1 MQGQAII
8 YNLSLDRDKRI
19 FIINLDL
26 VSRHCGLLGDVT
38 RLRLLALLHSEEL
51 TVAELAR
58 ITRLAQPRVSTH
70 LARLREAGLVADRRD
85 GVSVYYRIN
94 HAGENA
100 DLIELWSLLR
110 RGLDDAL
117 LKADEEHLAEVLAL
131 RSNGRNWPDSVAGD
145 MERHYSPGRTW
156 EATARA
162 MVQMIEP
169 GRVLDIASG
178 DGVMGELL
186 ANRASRIDCMDLS
199 ARVVEA
205 GAERVA
211 HLSNVHFRQGDM
223 HELPFEAASFD
234 TVLLLHALTYSKQP
248 QIALNEAAR
257 VLVPGGRLVAATLNR
272 HRYTAEV
279 NAYGHCNSG
288 FGPKQLSEMCQQAG
302 LQVEFCD
309 ITSIERKTPNFRII
323 TLLARHP

>member
-1 MQGQAII
+1 MQALIFT
-8 YNLSLDRDKRI
+8 LSLDRDKRI

-38 RLRLLALLHSEEL
+38 RLRLLALLDCKEL

-70 LARLREAGLVADRRD
+70 LARLREAGLVADRRE

-94 HAGENA
+94 HAGETA
-100 DLIELWSLLR
+100 DLIELWSLLQR
-110 RGLDDAL
+110 NLDDAL
-117 LKADEEHLAEVLAL
+117 IEADQEHLNDVLAL
-131 RSNGRNWPDSVAGD
+131 RASGENWPDSVAGD

-162 MVQMIEP
+162 LVQLIDA

-186 ANRASRIDCMDLS
+186 ANQARQIDCIDLS

-205 GAERVA
+205 GRERVA
-211 HLSNVHFRQGDM
+211 RLENVCFHQGDM
-223 HELPFEAASFD
+223 HQLPFKAASFD
-234 TVLLLHALTYSKQP
+234 TVLLMHALTYSPQP
-248 QIALNEAAR
+248 AKALAEAAR
-257 VLVPGGRLVAATLNR
+257 VLAPGGRLIAATLSR

-279 NAYGHCNSG
+279 KAYGHCNAG
-288 FGPKQLSEMCQQAG
+288 FTASQLKEICLKAG
-302 LQVEFCD
+302 LSVLFCEV
-309 ITSIERKTPNFRII
+309 TSVERKTPNFRVL
-323 TLLARHP
+323 TLLASRDE